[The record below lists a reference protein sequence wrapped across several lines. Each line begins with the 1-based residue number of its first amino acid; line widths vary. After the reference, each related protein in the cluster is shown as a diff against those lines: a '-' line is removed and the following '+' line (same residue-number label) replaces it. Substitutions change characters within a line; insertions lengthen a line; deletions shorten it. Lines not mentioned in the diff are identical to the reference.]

1 MENTTFYNQ
10 FIAELDDIESRAKR
24 VGSSIT
30 DICREAGIARATP
43 DRWRKKA
50 PKSVDLID
58 KMRKAVNEAEER
70 AAASI

>member
-10 FIAELDDIESRAKR
+10 FIAELDEIERRAKN

-58 KMRKAVNEAEER
+58 KMRTAVKAAEEK
-70 AAASI
+70 ASASL